1 PDQRGEPVDEVVR
14 TITLTGF
21 DPEGEPQ
28 VRVMGDG
35 SLLVVFN
42 FMPPSWAEDETDL
55 GPFKDFDRQME
66 RAIGFASVEKARASY
81 RKLIE
86 EKLDEGYVECHPR
99 DGVAKA
105 TP

>member
-1 PDQRGEPVDEVVR
+1 MDEVLR
-14 TITLTGF
+14 TIPLTGF

-66 RAIGFASVEKARASY
+66 RAIGVPVTWEDREVFLITRPRPDTIDRIRTFIGGY
-81 RKLIE
+81 RSQI
-86 EKLDEGYVECHPR
+86 P
-99 DGVAKA
+99 
-105 TP
+105 